1 MERITLVIQ
10 IFCEPFA
17 DIHHNNKSIG
27 ETKKNVGLENRL
39 TDRQICVIYTNKNG
53 LIDHS
58 NNAVKER
65 RSVKYIETKRKS

>member
-27 ETKKNVGLENRL
+27 ETKKNVGLY